1 MPYAHLGGLIVL
13 KGAAANAEHMSKA
26 ISSDRCLRSVARG
39 VLLGGVSATALS
51 LSFGGLA
58 SAAEQGVDPQEN
70 LANQAAQKPAGA
82 LYGGEVASPDY
93 LIGPGDVVE
102 LLVLRNPDLSGVYTV
117 RPDGRVSTPLIED
130 LMVVGHTPTTLS
142 RELEEK
148 LSVYIQD
155 PVVTVIVRSFFGDLR
170 QQIRVVGE
178 AQQPQAVAFRDR
190 MTALDV
196 MIAVGGLSSG
206 ADGNSAIL
214 LRREGDTRRQIPLRL
229 DDLIDDGDSTANVA
243 MAPGD
248 VIIIPE
254 GFFSGDWRVT
264 PTISF
269 RETFS
274 DNVDQDPD
282 GDEESAFISTVSPG
296 ISFFA
301 NAARINWGF
310 SGDVALRHQN
320 GGDDEGFDADVDLNS
335 SGTVELFNDLF
346 FIDGNASI
354 SQEVLTNEGSSSG
367 SGDNTSNRETVQN
380 YRLSPYVTNRLGDFA
395 RMQTRYTFSQVFID
409 SDDASDTSTHE
420 GRVNLNSGP
429 DFTQFSWGLSASAS
443 EATASDDDD
452 VSRRD
457 LNFSTTYAVTRAFF
471 LIGSVG
477 YQQFDDGDND
487 NEVDDP
493 TWRTAAR
500 WQPSSRTQLEVG
512 YGERDDEVSF
522 DGNLRYSI
530 TPRTILSASYS
541 EVLRTSQEALGRN
554 FDNIA
559 FDPDTGQLVNTETG
573 QVFDSANDVPFD
585 IDDETTRVK
594 TFRAGINGSRDRDN
608 FGLNFRANFEDNDS
622 DDDESEYGVVA
633 DWGRALNN
641 RTRFN
646 TSGEYEYNDLG
657 DSIENEYTFRA
668 GLNYNV
674 FTNISANVNYTFRLR
689 ESDESSSDEFM
700 ENTIS
705 VGLRAT
711 F

>member
-1 MPYAHLGGLIVL
+1 
-13 KGAAANAEHMSKA
+13 MSKA
-26 ISSDRCLRSVARG
+26 ISFDRCLRSVARG

-51 LSFGGLA
+51 LLPGTLA
-58 SAAEQGVDPQEN
+58 FASGRGAEPQDN
-70 LANQAAQKPAGA
+70 LTNQSAQKPEGA
-82 LYGGEVASPDY
+82 LFNGEVAPSDY
-93 LIGPGDVVE
+93 LIGPGDVIE
-102 LLVLRNPDLSGVYTV
+102 LLVLRNPELSGTFTV

-130 LMVVGHTPTTLS
+130 LMIVGHTPTTLS

-148 LSVYIQD
+148 LSVYVQD

-170 QQIRVVGE
+170 QQIRVVGA
-178 AQQPQAVAFRDR
+178 AQRPQAVAFRDR
-190 MTALDV
+190 MSALDV
-196 MIAVGGLSSG
+196 MIAVGGLSNN
-206 ADGNSAIL
+206 ADGNSAVL
-214 LRREGDTRRQIPLRL
+214 LRQEGEGRRQIPLRL
-229 DDLIDDGDSTANVA
+229 DDLVDDGDASANIA
-243 MAPGD
+243 MKPGD

-269 RETFS
+269 QETFS

-310 SGDVALRHQN
+310 TGNVALRHQN
-320 GGDDEGFDADVDLNS
+320 GGDDEGFDADVELNS
-335 SGTVELFNDLF
+335 RGTVEVLEDF
-346 FIDGNASI
+346 FFVDGNASV
-354 SQEVLTNEGSSSG
+354 SQEVLTSEDSSSG
-367 SGDNTSNRETVQN
+367 SGDNNSNRETIQN
-380 YRLSPYVTNRLGDFA
+380 YRLSPYVTNRLDDFA
-395 RMQTRYTFSQVFID
+395 RMETRYTLSQVFID
-409 SDDASDTSTHE
+409 SDDASDTTTHE
-420 GRVNLNSGP
+420 GEVSLNSGP
-429 DFTQFSWGLSASAS
+429 DFTQFSWGLSLSAS

-457 LNFSTTYAVTRAFF
+457 ANFSLTYAVTREFF

-477 YQQFDDGDND
+477 YQQFDDGDSDND
-487 NEVDDP
+487 VNDP

-500 WQPSSRTQLEVG
+500 WQPSSRTRVEVG
-512 YGERDDEVSF
+512 YGQRDDEVSF
-522 DGNLRYSI
+522 DGSLRHNI
-530 TPRTILSASYS
+530 TPRSIISASYS

-554 FDNIA
+554 FAVVA
-559 FDPDTGQLVNTETG
+559 FDPETGQLVNSETG
-573 QVFDSANDVPFD
+573 EVINSANDVPFD
-585 IDDETTRVK
+585 IDDETTRVQS
-594 TFRAGINGSRDRDN
+594 FRLGLNGSRGRDN
-608 FGLNFRANFEDNDS
+608 FGLNFRANIEDNDS
-622 DDDESEYGVVA
+622 DDDETEYGVTA

-674 FTNISANVNYTFRLR
+674 FTNVSANVNYTFRLR
-689 ESDESSSDEFM
+689 ESDERSSDEFT
-700 ENTIS
+700 ENTIT
-705 VGLRAT
+705 VGLRAS

>member
-1 MPYAHLGGLIVL
+1 MAHLGGLVVL
-13 KGAAANAEHMSKA
+13 GSASSNAEHMSKA

-51 LSFGGLA
+51 LPFTGLA
-58 SAAEQGVDPQEN
+58 SATESGIDAPKN
-70 LANQAAQKPAGA
+70 LSQQAVQKPDGA
-82 LYGGEVASPDY
+82 LFDGEVASPDY

-130 LMVVGHTPTTLS
+130 LMIVGHTPTSLS

-148 LSVYIQD
+148 LSVYVQD

-170 QQIRVVGE
+170 QQIRVVGG
-178 AQQPQAVAFRDR
+178 AQQPQAIAFRDR
-190 MTALDV
+190 MSALDV
-196 MIAVGGLSSG
+196 MIAVGGLSSN
-206 ADGNSAIL
+206 ADGNSAVL
-214 LRREGDTRRQIPLRL
+214 LRREGDERRQIPLRL
-229 DDLIDDGDSTANVA
+229 DDLIDDGDSTANIA

-269 RETFS
+269 QETFS

-282 GDEESAFISTVSPG
+282 GEEESAFISTVSPG

-301 NAARINWGF
+301 NAARINWAF
-310 SGDVALRHQN
+310 SGSVGLSNQSA
-320 GGDDEGFDADVDLNS
+320 GDDEGFDADVDLNS
-335 SGTVELFNDLF
+335 SGTVEVFNDLF
-346 FIDGNASI
+346 FIDGNASV
-354 SQEVLTNEGSSSG
+354 SQEVLTNEGASSG
-367 SGDNTSNRETVQN
+367 SGDNDSNRETIQN
-380 YRLSPYVTNRLGDFA
+380 YRLSPYVTNRLDDFA
-395 RMQTRYTFSQVFID
+395 RMETRYTFSQVFID

-420 GRVNLNSGP
+420 GRVSLNSGP

-457 LNFSTTYAVTRAFF
+457 VNFSTTYAVSRTFF

-500 WQPSSRTQLEVG
+500 WQPSSRTQVEVG
-512 YGERDDEVSF
+512 YGQRDDEVSF
-522 DGNLRYSI
+522 DGNLRHAV
-530 TPRTILSASYS
+530 TPRTTLSASYA
-541 EVLRTSQEALGRN
+541 EVLRTSQEQLGRN
-554 FDNIA
+554 LDNVTLN
-559 FDPDTGQLVNTETG
+559 PETGQLENSETG
-573 QVFDSANDVPFD
+573 QVITSPNDIPFD
-585 IDDETTRVK
+585 VNDETSRVS
-594 TFRAGINGSRDRDN
+594 TFRLGLNGSRDRDN
-608 FGLNFRANFEDNDS
+608 FGINFRAEFEENDS

-633 DWGRALNN
+633 DWGRALND
-641 RTRFN
+641 RTRFT
-646 TSGEYEYNDLG
+646 TSAEYEYNDLG
-657 DSIENEYTFRA
+657 ESIENEYTFRT
-668 GLNYNV
+668 GLNYSV

-689 ESDESSSDEFM
+689 ESDESSSDEFK
-700 ENTIS
+700 ENTIT
-705 VGLRAT
+705 VGLRAS

>member
-1 MPYAHLGGLIVL
+1 
-13 KGAAANAEHMSKA
+13 MSKA

-51 LSFGGLA
+51 LLLGDLA
-58 SAAEQGVDPQEN
+58 FAAERGADAQGNP
-70 LANQAAQKPAGA
+70 ANQTVEKPEGA
-82 LYGGEVASPDY
+82 LFDGEIAPSDY
-93 LIGPGDVVE
+93 LIGPGDVIE
-102 LLVLRNPDLSGVYTV
+102 LLVLRNPDLSGTYSV

-148 LSVYIQD
+148 LGVYIQD

-170 QQIRVVGE
+170 QQIRVVGA
-178 AQQPQAVAFRDR
+178 AQRPQAVAFRDR
-190 MTALDV
+190 MSALDV
-196 MIAVGGLSSG
+196 MIAVGGLSNN
-206 ADGNSAIL
+206 ADGNSAVL
-214 LRREGDTRRQIPLRL
+214 LRQEGEGRRQIPLRL
-229 DDLIDDGDSTANVA
+229 DDLVDDGDVSANIP
-243 MAPGD
+243 MKPGD

-269 RETFS
+269 QETFS

-310 SGDVALRHQN
+310 TGNVALRHQN
-320 GGDDEGFDADVDLNS
+320 GGDDEGFDADVELNS
-335 SGTVELFNDLF
+335 RGTVEVLDDF
-346 FIDGNASI
+346 FFVDGNAAV
-354 SQEVLTNEGSSSG
+354 SQEVLTSEGSSSG
-367 SGDNTSNRETVQN
+367 SGDNNSNRETIQN
-380 YRLSPYVTNRLGDFA
+380 YRLSPYVTNRLDDFA
-395 RMQTRYTFSQVFID
+395 RMETRYTLSQVFID
-409 SDDASDTSTHE
+409 SDDASDTTTHE
-420 GRVNLNSGP
+420 GEVSLNSGP
-429 DFTQFSWGLSASAS
+429 DFTQFSWGLSVSAS

-457 LNFSTTYAVTRAFF
+457 ANFSLTYAVTREFF

-477 YQQFDDGDND
+477 YQQFEDGDSD

-500 WQPSSRTQLEVG
+500 WQPSSRTRVEVG
-512 YGERDDEVSF
+512 YGQRDDEVSF
-522 DGNLRYSI
+522 DGSLRHSI
-530 TPRTILSASYS
+530 TPRSIISASYS

-554 FDNIA
+554 FDVVA
-559 FDPDTGQLVNTETG
+559 FDPNTGQLVNSETG
-573 QVFDSANDVPFD
+573 QVITSPNDVPFD
-585 IDDETTRVK
+585 VDDETTRVQS
-594 TFRAGINGSRDRDN
+594 FRLGLNGSRGRDN
-608 FGLNFRANFEDNDS
+608 FGLNFRANIEDNDS
-622 DDDESEYGVVA
+622 DDDETEYGITA
-633 DWGRALNN
+633 DWGRALNP
-641 RTRFN
+641 RTRFS

-674 FTNISANVNYTFRLR
+674 FTNVSANVNYTFRIR
-689 ESDESSSDEFM
+689 ESDENSSDEFK
-700 ENTIS
+700 ENTIT
-705 VGLRAT
+705 VGLRAS

>member
-1 MPYAHLGGLIVL
+1 M
-13 KGAAANAEHMSKA
+13 
-26 ISSDRCLRSVARG
+26 
-39 VLLGGVSATALS
+39 GGVSATALS
-51 LSFGGLA
+51 LSFGSLA
-58 SAAEQGVDPQEN
+58 SATEQVTDPQEN
-70 LANQAAQKPAGA
+70 LANQAAQKPAGT

-155 PVVTVIVRSFFGDLR
+155 PVVTVIVRSFSGDLR

-196 MIAVGGLSSG
+196 LIAVGGLSSN
-206 ADGNSAIL
+206 ADGNSAVL

-229 DDLIDDGDSTANVA
+229 DDLVDDGDSTANIA

-269 RETFS
+269 QETFS

-282 GDEESAFISTVSPG
+282 GEEESAFISTVRPG
-296 ISFFA
+296 ITFFA
-301 NAARINWGF
+301 NAARINWAF
-310 SGDVALRHQN
+310 SGNVALRQQN
-320 GGDDEGFDADVDLNS
+320 GGDDEGADADVDLNS

-346 FIDGNASI
+346 FIDGNASV
-354 SQEVLTNEGSSSG
+354 SQEVLTSEGSSSG
-367 SGDNTSNRETVQN
+367 SDDNTSNRETVQN

-395 RMQTRYTFSQVFID
+395 RMESRYTFSQVFVD

-420 GRVNLNSGP
+420 GRLSLNSGP

-443 EATASDDDD
+443 EAMSSDDDD

-457 LNFSTTYAVTRAFF
+457 VNFSTTYAVTRSFF

-477 YQQFDDGDND
+477 YQEFDDGDND

-512 YGERDDEVSF
+512 YGQRDNEVSF
-522 DGNLRYSI
+522 DGDLRYNI
-530 TPRTILSASYS
+530 TPRTTLSASYS
-541 EVLRTSQEALGRN
+541 EVLRTSQEALGQN

-559 FDPDTGQLVNTETG
+559 FDPDTGQFVNTETG
-573 QVFDSANDVPFD
+573 QVVNSANDVPFD

-594 TFRAGINGSRDRDN
+594 TFRAGINGSRDRDS
-608 FGLNFRANFEDNDS
+608 FGLNFRANLEDNDN

-633 DWGRALNN
+633 NWGRTLNN
-641 RTRFN
+641 RTSVN

-657 DSIENEYTFRA
+657 NSIENEYTFRA
-668 GLNYNV
+668 GLNYSV

-689 ESDESSSDEFM
+689 ESDESSSDEFL

-705 VGLRAT
+705 VGLSAT